1 MRDGPAEE
9 DCVVQ
14 TVKSNLDRTGLLK
27 FLNDSKGLVFG
38 DGGHSRAKMSRDVS
52 SNINVIGL

>member
-1 MRDGPAEE
+1 MRDGRAEE

-27 FLNDSKGLVFG
+27 FLNDSKGLFLRCLSS
-38 DGGHSRAKMSRDVS
+38 DGGHSRAT
-52 SNINVIGL
+52 